1 MLFSLDAEKVLGTI
15 KVLNIKLAT
24 FVFALSTIMND
35 LKEFALV
42 MTIVVLMFSCIFLI
56 LHAESGNEED
66 LDDGGNGVLDD
77 ESDPFSDTRPF
88 QYFGVS
94 ALSVFMMIMGEFSQD
109 MFETEDTGVTI
120 FSLSMFVV
128 FMFFVV

>member
-1 MLFSLDAEKVLGTI
+1 
-15 KVLNIKLAT
+15 
-24 FVFALSTIMND
+24 MND

-56 LHAESGNEED
+56 LHAERGNEED